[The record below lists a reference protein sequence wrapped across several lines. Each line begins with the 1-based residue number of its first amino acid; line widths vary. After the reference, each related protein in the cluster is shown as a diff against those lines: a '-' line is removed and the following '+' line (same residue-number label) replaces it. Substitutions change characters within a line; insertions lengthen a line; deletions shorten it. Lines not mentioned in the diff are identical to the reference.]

1 MHHRCNHGQPVNFV
15 QALYII
21 WVVSH
26 QTKKYL
32 NNCNN
37 ENCFFNKQKNQQQQ
51 RIKSNELRWSACE
64 TTTRQTKNVLNYC
77 AFNFQ
82 YMVLI
87 HSSHWRKK
95 NTCTR
100 ATYDGYESATVND
113 FTDPT
118 ADCSH
123 SAKLIVQFNVTPIE
137 WNLAVQWCCDYH
149 TISDRYL
156 VCRYLLLFFFYFFK
170 HKCTQ

>member
-95 NTCTR
+95 KHMHTR
-100 ATYDGYESATVND
+100 YIRWVWVCNGEWLHRPNSWLLTLSKTYRS
-113 FTDPT
+113 
-118 ADCSH
+118 
-123 SAKLIVQFNVTPIE
+123 VQ
-137 WNLAVQWCCDYH
+137 
-149 TISDRYL
+149 RYSNRMEFGGTMML
-156 VCRYLLLFFFYFFK
+156 RLPYD
-170 HKCTQ
+170 QR